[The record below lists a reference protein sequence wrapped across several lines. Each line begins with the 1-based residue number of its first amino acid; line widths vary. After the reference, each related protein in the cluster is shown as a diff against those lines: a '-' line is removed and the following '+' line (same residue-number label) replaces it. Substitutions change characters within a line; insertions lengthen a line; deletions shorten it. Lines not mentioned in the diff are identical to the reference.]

1 MEEQSPKRILQVRT
15 KIYSLMTNCIPP
27 ELILKV
33 CQTCVLTFFKKL
45 SKHLMNLDLELQHQV
60 AHWSGISL

>member
-1 MEEQSPKRILQVRT
+1 VKSKTIESILKFFRSSKIPEIYWEKYIHDIAKDIMEEQSPKRILQVRT

-33 CQTCVLTFFKKL
+33 C
-45 SKHLMNLDLELQHQV
+45 
-60 AHWSGISL
+60 